1 MPSSP
6 EQIEERLQAIREWE
20 ERYFENRDMQTWSVQ
35 ELQAEAASRLPKK
48 WQEKLI
54 EGVDRFLFY
63 TQSMILNANVQR
75 EVEERILA
83 TARVFR
89 DDIATITDVRKLTLE
104 QNQFIRMQMVAKQRL
119 FAFGQGGITGFGG
132 PFLLAADL
140 PLLMAINLRTVQ
152 LSALSFGYDM
162 RHPAEMMI
170 ALKVFEVGTS
180 PSSTQ
185 FQGWKELEAEEENIV
200 GAFPGFYNG
209 NEQII
214 NEEWLHQPL
223 RQIGKLAMIF
233 MLRKK
238 LIQGV
243 PLVGIAYGAYS
254 NYRLAKQVSDISGV
268 YYEKRYLLDRWHGRG

>member
-6 EQIEERLQAIREWE
+6 EQIEERLHAIREWE
-20 ERYFENRDMQTWSVQ
+20 ERYFEDREMETWSVQ
-35 ELQAEAASRLPKK
+35 ELQAEALSRLPKK
-48 WQEKLI
+48 WQEKVI

-89 DDIATITDVRKLTLE
+89 DDITTITDVRKLTLE

-152 LSALSFGYDM
+152 LSALAFGYDM

-170 ALKVFEVGTS
+170 ALKVFEVGSS
-180 PSSTQ
+180 PSFTQ
-185 FQGWKELEAEEENIV
+185 FQGWKALESEKENIV

-209 NEQII
+209 SEQII
-214 NEEWLHQPL
+214 NEEWLQQPL

-243 PLVGIAYGAYS
+243 PLIGIAYGAYS

-268 YYEKRYLLDRWHGRG
+268 YYEKRYLLERWHEQG